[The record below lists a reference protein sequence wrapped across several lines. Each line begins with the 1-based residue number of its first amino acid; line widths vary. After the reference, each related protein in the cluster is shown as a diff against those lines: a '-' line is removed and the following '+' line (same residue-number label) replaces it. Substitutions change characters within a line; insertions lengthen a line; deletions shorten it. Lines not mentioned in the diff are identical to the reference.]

1 MDFWNFLGSAIEQIC
16 EETNEEVTLDRTL
29 LVRAAKCLLAAITR
43 VLLLADIVVVKQLLL
58 AKDKVI
64 SSNLMARSLLSNLL
78 GTQKELLFSALIIPE
93 IISQNAS
100 AWMIVV

>member
-1 MDFWNFLGSAIEQIC
+1 MINSNFFLGSAIEQIC

-64 SSNLMARSLLSNLL
+64 PSNLMARSLLPNLL
-78 GTQKELLFSALIIPE
+78 EDPKGIIVQRVNYSGNNFPKR
-93 IISQNAS
+93 
-100 AWMIVV
+100 